1 MSPLPDS
8 SRRDPQALLPL
19 TPAAFHVLV
28 ALADG
33 DRHGYAI
40 IGDIA
45 ARTDGRVEL
54 GTGTLYGIVKRLLA
68 DGLVV
73 ESKQRPAA
81 SDDDERRRY
90 YRLTPFG
97 CQVVSAETAR
107 LEAMVGIARATRMLR
122 KERA

>member
-1 MSPLPDS
+1 MSVKPS
-8 SRRDPQALLPL
+8 TRDPHSLLPL
-19 TPAAFHVLV
+19 TPAMFHVLV

-40 IGDIA
+40 IKDIS

-73 ESKQRPAA
+73 ESKHRPAA
-81 SDDDERRRY
+81 ADDDERRRY

-97 CQVVSAETAR
+97 KEVASAETAR
-107 LEAMVGIARATRMLR
+107 LEAMVDVARSTRMLS
-122 KERA
+122 KGRA